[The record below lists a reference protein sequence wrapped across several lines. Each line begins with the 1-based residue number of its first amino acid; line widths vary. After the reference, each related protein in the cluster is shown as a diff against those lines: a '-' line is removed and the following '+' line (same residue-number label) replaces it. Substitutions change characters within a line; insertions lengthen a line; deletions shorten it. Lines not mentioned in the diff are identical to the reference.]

1 MNEQEILNNETTL
14 RDYLRV
20 LFRHKAVML
29 VTVLTVCFTVFVGL
43 KLKTKVYEA
52 QVKMLISAEK
62 QVEAPYYKEF
72 YGSRNVQQTLTQSE
86 IVKSMPV
93 LSRVV
98 RALHLDKRPLDD
110 EKNYS
115 SKLKAKIIEYR
126 TAALKRK
133 LARLT
138 PEERRFLLFRMAVE
152 NLKKNIK
159 VEPIRDTN
167 MFTISVRD
175 YNPVGAA
182 VIANV
187 VSRAYVIF
195 DLEQQ
200 LAELRLKYGEKH
212 PTIKLIN
219 ENISRLKKTLSGEP
233 LDDIEAIGPA
243 SVKIIEQASVP
254 MKPVGTPKIIT
265 FIIAVIMSIFLA
277 IMLAFIFEYA
287 DQTFKLPQEIEKTL
301 NLPFLGS
308 IPKRR
313 LGDRLLLHN
322 MNRRSPYVNFYR
334 IISDQLYILL
344 KDKKIKSILI
354 TSTEAK
360 EGTSAIVA
368 NLGIYLSQKAGHKV
382 LLIDAN
388 LRYPSLHKLFKL
400 KTMSSPKKVE
410 GQRKRKMSKTMH
422 LSSENS
428 LGLAGILEGNAT
440 LKDVVKHVDK
450 KLDVIEAGTTDLN
463 PVILL
468 DSSNMDK
475 MLKQAYEEY
484 EIILID
490 CPNLRGNKDAVIV
503 SSHVDATVIVINEGK
518 VRRQVIQNAI
528 RPLKDKDKRILG
540 VILNNRTFPIPRLI
554 YDHI

>member
-1 MNEQEILNNETTL
+1 MNEINPVNNDITL

-20 LFRHKAVML
+20 LFRHKTVML
-29 VTVLTVCFTVFVGL
+29 VTVLTVCATVFIGL

-72 YGSRNVQQTLTQSE
+72 YGSRNIQQTLTQSE
-86 IVKSMPV
+86 IVKSKPV
-93 LSRVV
+93 LNRVV
-98 RALHLDKRPLDD
+98 QALHLDKRPLDD

-115 SKLKAKIIEYR
+115 SKLKAKLIEYKIKM
-126 TAALKRK
+126 LKK
-133 LARLT
+133 RLNQLP
-138 PEERRFLLFRMAVE
+138 PEQRQLMLFRMAVE

-167 MFTISVRD
+167 MFTISVKD
-175 YNPVGAA
+175 YNPIGAA
-182 VIANV
+182 IIANV

-212 PTIKLIN
+212 PTIKLIK
-219 ENISRLKKTLSGEP
+219 ENISKLEKTLSGEP
-233 LDDIEAIGPA
+233 LDDVEAIGPA

-254 MKPVGTPKIIT
+254 MEPVGIPKIIT

-277 IMLAFIFEYA
+277 IILAFIFEYA

-308 IPKRR
+308 IPKRK
-313 LGDRLLLHN
+313 LGDKLLLHN
-322 MNRRSPYVNFYR
+322 MNRKSHYVNFYR

-344 KDKKIKSILI
+344 KDRKIKSILI
-354 TSTEAK
+354 TSTEAQ

-368 NLGIYLSQKAGHKV
+368 NLGIYLSQKAEHKV

-388 LRYPSLHKLFKL
+388 LRHPNLHKLFKL
-400 KTMSSPKKVE
+400 KNNIQQNKKISR
-410 GQRKRKMSKTMH
+410 RKHIPSK
-422 LSSENS
+422 ENI
-428 LGLAGILEGNAT
+428 GLVSILEGKTT
-440 LKDVVKHVDK
+440 LKDIVRHIDK
-450 KLDVIEAGTTDLN
+450 RLDVIEAGTTDLN

-503 SSHVDATVIVINEGK
+503 ASHVDATVIVINEGK

-528 RPLKDKDKRILG
+528 RPLREKDNHILG